1 MWLLILIAVHSNNPQ
16 DQPGKVELTFQDQQT
31 CQQVLSTMKW
41 QLKFSSFKIVG
52 NCVKQKLDN

>member
-52 NCVKQKLDN
+52 NCIKQKLDN